1 MKSILQ
7 VLLFFVAFLYLV
19 PSAVLLCQGRA
30 QGESTAAISSAGIYT
45 PTQIYESIKIL
56 DTVSGE
62 IKSYPI
68 EEYIISSLMAQIPY
82 TFEDDAL
89 LAQAILI
96 NTYAIKRIEAEAQS
110 PTAALNGAHLSDD
123 YSKYLP
129 FYTKEQA
136 ELMYKENYQS
146 VYERFESIAR
156 TAQNY
161 ILCYEHTPINVA
173 FHSISAGKTESSQSA
188 WGVSVEYLQAVDSS
202 WDNKIA
208 GFQETKEF
216 TADEIKA
223 RLEQSFDITFST
235 PKADWLIVVDK
246 SENGYVR
253 EVLAGDNGTSL
264 SGAQIAA
271 AINLRSPNFYI
282 SYNDIKNTF
291 TFTTKGGGHLVGLS
305 QYGANTMAKENK
317 TATEI
322 LTYYFTGTEVLKI
335 EADKL

>member
-19 PSAVLLCQGRA
+19 PSAILLCQGRV
-30 QGESTAAISSAGIYT
+30 QNESITAVSSGGVYK
-45 PTQIYESIKIL
+45 TQRMYESIKIL

-62 IKSYPI
+62 IQSYPI
-68 EEYIISSLMAQIPY
+68 KEYIISSLMAQIPY
-82 TFEDDAL
+82 TFEDEAL
-89 LAQAILI
+89 LAQGILV

-129 FYTKEQA
+129 FYTKDQA
-136 ELMYKENYQS
+136 RFMYKENYQS
-146 VYERFESIAR
+146 VYEKFEEIAK
-156 TAQNY
+156 TAQKY
-161 ILCYEHTPINVA
+161 ILCYEQVPINVA

-188 WGVSVEYLQAVDSS
+188 WGVRVEYLQSADSQS
-202 WDNKIA
+202 DKQIT
-208 GFQETKEF
+208 GFEEIKVF

-223 RLEQSFDITFST
+223 RLEQSFDITFSN
-235 PKADWLIVVDK
+235 PKADWLIIVDK

-271 AINLRSPNFYI
+271 TINLRSPNFTI
-282 SYNDIKNTF
+282 SYDDKTDKF
-291 TFTTKGGGHLVGLS
+291 TFLTKGGGHLVGLS

-322 LTYYFTGTEVLKI
+322 LTHYFTATEVLEI
-335 EADKL
+335 EAEKL